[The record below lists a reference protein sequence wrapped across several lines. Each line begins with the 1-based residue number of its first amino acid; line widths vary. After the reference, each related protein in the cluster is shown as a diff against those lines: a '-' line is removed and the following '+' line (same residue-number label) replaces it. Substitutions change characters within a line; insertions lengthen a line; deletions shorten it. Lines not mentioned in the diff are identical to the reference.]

1 MDYVSKIILSVLKE
15 QNVANI
21 DEMEKELKR
30 NETKLD
36 GLFYLFKLD
45 KTLRRKFALK
55 IGVEENE
62 LEATLNVLRAI

>member
-45 KTLRRKFALK
+45 TTLRRKFALK

>member
-15 QNVANI
+15 QNVANV